1 MTYPFQRCKTN
12 PVSERLE
19 GVSWM
24 DYGFLERAHSHF
36 ASHLLDLERP
46 SFEVTVVSGKKL
58 ITELL
63 ANKLLTCALEKGRYR
78 KSVNNLHM

>member
-1 MTYPFQRCKTN
+1 MAYPFQRCKTN

-36 ASHLLDLERP
+36 ASHRP
-46 SFEVTVVSGKKL
+46 SFEVTFVSGKKL

-63 ANKLLTCALEKGRYR
+63 ANKLLTCALEKGRHR

>member
-1 MTYPFQRCKTN
+1 MRVFR
-12 PVSERLE
+12 E
-19 GVSWM
+19 GALTFCLPLAGS
-24 DYGFLERAHSHF
+24 GA
-36 ASHLLDLERP
+36 